1 MEVPSESKC
10 ILFIVHLPYKSGRAA
25 VVQCDAL
32 KIVQLHKIRK
42 YTVSASGVKYKLRE
56 VIFNHANP
64 DLLYLL

>member
-10 ILFIVHLPYKSGRAA
+10 SLFTVHLPYKSGRAA

-32 KIVQLHKIRK
+32 KIVQLHEIRK
-42 YTVSASGVKYKLRE
+42 YTVSASGVKYKLSM
-56 VIFNHANP
+56 VKNDLSNS